1 VACLSNEKVKKRF
14 QVSKKKKLG
23 ASVNVVRRRNAPA
36 LGGDLAGR
44 HLQVS
49 PNNEYLN
56 FLAREGPMATVSQGY
71 QVGYG
76 RTAHKFTG
84 LHESRRHGREIA
96 IGDRFFVVVA
106 GDALLL
112 SFRVGSF
119 RVGGS
124 FVRRL
129 FLAVGCPVYEPG
141 SG

>member
-1 VACLSNEKVKKRF
+1 M
-14 QVSKKKKLG
+14 
-23 ASVNVVRRRNAPA
+23 VRGQNAPA

-49 PNNEYLN
+49 PNNEHLI
-56 FLAREGPMATVSQGY
+56 FGLAQEDPTVNVGQGH

-76 RTAHKFTG
+76 GTAHKFTG
-84 LHESRRHGREIA
+84 LHESCRHGREIT
-96 IGDRFFVVVA
+96 IGNGFIVIVA
-106 GDALLL
+106 GDALVLP
-112 SFRVGSF
+112 F